1 MMGEDLAATLSAYR
15 DRIAHVQIADV
26 PGRGAPGTGTLDFEP
41 LFAQLAAQEYAGSV
55 GLEYL
60 PADPSDSSTS
70 FGWLTREPKGR
81 RAVWTEERGAQRRV
95 TREDGA

>member
-26 PGRGAPGTGTLDFEP
+26 PGRGAPGTGTLDFGP

-55 GLEYL
+55 GLEYRPTD
-60 PADPSDSSTS
+60 PADSSTS
-70 FGWLTREPKGR
+70 FGWLHE
-81 RAVWTEERGAQRRV
+81 
-95 TREDGA
+95 